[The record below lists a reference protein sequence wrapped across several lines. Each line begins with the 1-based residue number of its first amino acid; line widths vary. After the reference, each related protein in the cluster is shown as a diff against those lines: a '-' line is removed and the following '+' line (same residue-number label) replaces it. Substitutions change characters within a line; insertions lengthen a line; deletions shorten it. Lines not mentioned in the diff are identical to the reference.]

1 MIRLRYLVAL
11 LAAVIASGTVF
22 FRMVE
27 GWSWLDSYYFTV
39 VTLSTVGYGD
49 LIPQTPIGRIGTT
62 VFIITGLGLFAAVI
76 QRVGVLGFA
85 RRDHRRRDTSE
96 EAKARHLQSIERS
109 KKK

>member
-1 MIRLRYLVAL
+1 MRLRYLVAL

-27 GWSWLDSYYFTV
+27 GWGWLDAYYFTV

-49 LIPQTPIGRIGTT
+49 LIPQTAIGRIGTT

-76 QRVGVLGFA
+76 QRVGILGLA
-85 RRDHRRRDTSE
+85 RRDRKHDTDDD
-96 EAKARHLQSIERS
+96 AGIRHLRAIERS

>member
-1 MIRLRYLVAL
+1 MIRLRYLVGL

-49 LIPQTPIGRIGTT
+49 LIPQTAIGRIGTT

-76 QRVGVLGFA
+76 QRVGLINFA
-85 RRDHRRRDTSE
+85 NRHRAEQERDDAET
-96 EAKARHLQSIERS
+96 RHAQAIERS

>member
-1 MIRLRYLVAL
+1 MIRLRYLVGL
-11 LAAVIASGTVF
+11 LGAVIASGTVF

-49 LIPQTPIGRIGTT
+49 LIPQTAIGRIGTT

-76 QRVGVLGFA
+76 QRVGLINFA
-85 RRDHRRRDTSE
+85 NRHRAEQERDDAET
-96 EAKARHLQSIERS
+96 RHAQAIERS

>member
-1 MIRLRYLVAL
+1 MRLRYLVAL
-11 LAAVIASGTVF
+11 LVVVIASGTVF

-27 GWSWLDSYYFTV
+27 GWSWLDAYYFTV

-49 LIPQTPIGRIGTT
+49 LIPQTAIGRIGTT

-76 QRVGVLGFA
+76 QRVGILGLA
-85 RRDHRRRDTSE
+85 RRDRTHDTRDE
-96 EAKARHLQSIERS
+96 IEARHLQAIKRS